1 MRTTQLHT
9 ERGTYGQQY
18 INISPP
24 PPMTDTTL
32 STSTRTPLQVVNIHK
47 SGPSGSLRISPITKA
62 YQNRKCGNPRRLVN
76 TPHAYSLQAWSQRSH
91 PSLSALC
98 AKSRP
103 FKIYHSNH
111 MQHDCSLITVMSM
124 LRGKHYTQ
132 TNSKSN
138 EGRTEWDQNRKGCQL
153 LCCIFYFLIRKFLI
167 VIECVYMHNP
177 LIMLNK
183 LTRFYQGIVTST
195 PFLCF
200 NALIRYVHFCGH
212 FGQTRKNFY
221 M

>member
-1 MRTTQLHT
+1 MRTTRLHT

-32 STSTRTPLQVVNIHK
+32 STSTRTPLPVVNIHK
-47 SGPSGSLRISPITKA
+47 SGLSGSLRSPIAKA
-62 YQNRKCGNPRRLVN
+62 YQNRKCGNPCRLVN
-76 TPHAYSLQAWSQRSH
+76 TPHAHSLKAWSQQSH

-98 AKSRP
+98 AKSRS

-132 TNSKSN
+132 TNGKSN
-138 EGRTEWDQNRKGCQL
+138 EGRTEWDQNRKGCQF
-153 LCCIFYFLIRKFLI
+153 LCCIFYFLICKFLI

-183 LTRFYQGIVTST
+183 MTRFYHIIIST
-195 PFLCF
+195 LFYFLMMCF
-200 NALIRYVHFCGH
+200 
-212 FGQTRKNFY
+212 FY
-221 M
+221 SILLFLL